1 MMQKNFRPGEV
12 DRLLWELERLAT
24 ASESQAAD
32 WYSTHMTGNA
42 YHICKAKAQTYRE
55 VMELIKHR
63 GRLP

>member
-1 MMQKNFRPGEV
+1 MKTNALKSYVR
-12 DRLLWELERLAT
+12 
-24 ASESQAAD
+24 SQAAD

>member
-1 MMQKNFRPGEV
+1 MKQKEFRPGEG

-24 ASESQAAD
+24 ASESQARD
-32 WYSTHMTGNA
+32 WCSGYMTGNA